1 MLLLVVAASG
11 ALMLAPQ
18 LKAPRSPPPLLLAK
32 KSGGAAPKTTQV
44 VLTGDV
50 KDVGKKGELVSV
62 KPAYAQNFLVAQ
74 GLGRVATPEVLEQ
87 LERER
92 QEAFEAALA
101 AKQEAQALADKLKT
115 VFADGAVIKKRT
127 GPKGDIFGKVT
138 SADVAQLI
146 KDKTQAAVDRRK
158 IKVPDIKG
166 AGSANAELQLH
177 KEVKATLKVVVV
189 AAD

>member
-1 MLLLVVAASG
+1 MLLVVAASG

-18 LKAPRSPPPLLLAK
+18 LIAPRSPPPLLLAK
-32 KSGGAAPKTTQV
+32 KSGGAAQKTTQV

-92 QEAFEAALA
+92 QEAFEAALLEVL
-101 AKQEAQALADKLKT
+101 AKH
-115 VFADGAVIKKRT
+115 
-127 GPKGDIFGKVT
+127 
-138 SADVAQLI
+138 
-146 KDKTQAAVDRRK
+146 AVDAIVFPPQATPSSRPPSSSPRRRRR
-158 IKVPDIKG
+158 IFI
-166 AGSANAELQLH
+166 L
-177 KEVKATLKVVVV
+177 
-189 AAD
+189 

>member
-1 MLLLVVAASG
+1 MASSYQDLGFKQKIDDGLVPKSCFPNIQDLLKLEHFDVEI
-11 ALMLAPQ
+11 Q
-18 LKAPRSPPPLLLAK
+18 RK
-32 KSGGAAPKTTQV
+32 KSNAAAG
-44 VLTGDV
+44 LTDFIININV
-50 KDVGKKGELVSV
+50 YNDINENVEPMRIAAETATNEL
-62 KPAYAQNFLVAQ
+62 AQAI
-74 GLGRVATPEVLEQ
+74 ASK
-87 LERER
+87 
-92 QEAFEAALA
+92 EAALA

-166 AGSANAELQLH
+166 AGSATAELQLH